1 MIFGEAKARK
11 MAALLVS
18 HAAWVAPP
26 ERKEWLHAMINELD
40 HVPRG
45 ASVLRWELG
54 CAAVSYLERLNIMT
68 RSLTSLPRW
77 LLSLEMAVCLV
88 PLTWLFVAVLT
99 TTAQGRLPLGYGILS
114 GSATLLGP
122 VCLAV
127 AMRVVFARK
136 SSVGRVTVT
145 LLPLLAAWTVVA
157 YAGQLLHNGSP
168 FSEWWREF
176 VLIALLP
183 SWAVVHLLQINSQR
197 RTTAAIA

>member
-1 MIFGEAKARK
+1 
-11 MAALLVS
+11 MAALLVR
-18 HAAWVAPP
+18 HAARVAPP
-26 ERKEWLHAMINELD
+26 DRKEWAHAMINELD

-45 ASVLRWELG
+45 ASVLRWALG
-54 CAAVSYLERLNIMT
+54 CALVSYLERLNVMT
-68 RSLTSLPRW
+68 RSLTNLPRW

-88 PLTWLFVAVLT
+88 PVTWLFVAVLT
-99 TTAQGRLPLGYGILS
+99 TTVRGRLPLEYGILS

-127 AMRVVFARK
+127 AMRIVFAGR
-136 SSVGRVTVT
+136 SSVGHVTAT
-145 LLPLLAAWTVVA
+145 LLPLLAAWTVIA

-183 SWAVVHLLQINSQR
+183 SWAVVHLLHINAER
-197 RTTAAIA
+197 RTPAAIA